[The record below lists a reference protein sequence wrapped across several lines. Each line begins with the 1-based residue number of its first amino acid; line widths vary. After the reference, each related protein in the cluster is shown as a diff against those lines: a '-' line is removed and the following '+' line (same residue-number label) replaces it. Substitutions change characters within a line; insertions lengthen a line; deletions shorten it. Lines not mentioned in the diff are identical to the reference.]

1 MSETILFVFKG
12 TMHTVLSGNFGK
24 ETQEKTEI
32 KPQSELQHAE
42 SISLLY
48 ITLLIP
54 FHPSDDSSLFRIS
67 LTKKIEICI
76 VLQGLVS
83 FTRSWKLWQFD

>member
-1 MSETILFVFKG
+1 MSETILFVFNG
-12 TMHTVLSGNFGK
+12 TMHTVLTGNFGK

-48 ITLLIP
+48 ITLLGNRTI
-54 FHPSDDSSLFRIS
+54 
-67 LTKKIEICI
+67 
-76 VLQGLVS
+76 
-83 FTRSWKLWQFD
+83 